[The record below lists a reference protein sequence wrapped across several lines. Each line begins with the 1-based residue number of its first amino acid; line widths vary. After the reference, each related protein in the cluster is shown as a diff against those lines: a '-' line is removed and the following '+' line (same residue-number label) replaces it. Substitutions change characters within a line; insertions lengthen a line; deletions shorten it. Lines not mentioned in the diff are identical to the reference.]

1 MESVLSVDA
10 CPDCRA
16 VMLKSSSRMR
26 ATSVNREIEGSLRAL
41 PLLRSV
47 TMVKGA
53 CESLASWSRIPR
65 TTEVAEDDA
74 TVGSMGRGGKELDY
88 KF

>member
-1 MESVLSVDA
+1 MWMPVLS
-10 CPDCRA
+10 PDCRA
-16 VMLKSSSRMR
+16 VTLKSSSRMR

-53 CESLASWSRIPR
+53 CESLASWSRIGR

-88 KF
+88 EF